1 MSFADSI
8 HERLYA
14 LPGLDANEIEATVQD
29 LVDESLPLAPRA
41 EQERIVHEVLARVDG
56 LGPLHALAIDP
67 DVTEIM
73 VNAGHEVWIE
83 RCGSLMRAELEIDSD
98 AVWELARR
106 LAARVGRQ
114 VDHSHP
120 AVDLR
125 LSDGSRVHV
134 IVPPLAVDGPCLTIR
149 RFAGP
154 RPTLAEMAEPEA
166 ARQLEDALDT
176 RATIVIAGPTSSGK
190 TSLLNALG
198 CLLPA
203 AERIV
208 TVEEAAELCLTGRH
222 VVRLETAMPGPN
234 GPVGVRELV
243 RHALRMRPDRIIC
256 GEMRGAEA
264 LDLVQAMNTGHRGSL
279 TTVHANSPADA
290 LRRIETMVLIADA
303 GLPLEAIRNQLAS
316 CIDLVVMMSR
326 GRDGRRRVS
335 EVSTV
340 TGPGEPLNVVRQW
353 AS

>member
-1 MSFADSI
+1 MSVVERI
-8 HERLYA
+8 HERLYRLPA
-14 LPGLDANEIEATVQD
+14 LGSTEIQVTVEG
-29 LVDESLPLAPRA
+29 LVDDTLPLASPA
-41 EQERIVHEVLARVDG
+41 ERERVIHEVLARVDG

-67 DVTEIM
+67 AVTEIM
-73 VNAGHEVWIE
+73 VNAGCEVWVE
-83 RCGSLMRAELEIDSD
+83 RRGVLSRTELDIDSD

-154 RPTLAEMAEPEA
+154 RPGLAEMAAPA
-166 ARQLEDALDT
+166 ALDLLEEAVAD
-176 RATIVIAGPTSSGK
+176 RLTIVVAGPTSSGK

-198 CLLPA
+198 GLLPDE
-203 AERIV
+203 ERIV
-208 TVEEAAELCLTGRH
+208 TIEEAAELHLGGRH
-222 VVRLETAMPGPN
+222 IVRLETVLTGPGA
-234 GPVGVRELV
+234 PVGVRELV

-279 TTVHANSPADA
+279 TTVHANSAADA
-290 LRRIETMVLIADA
+290 LRRIETMMVIADA
-303 GLPLEAIRNQLAS
+303 GLPVDAIRTQLAS
-316 CIDLVVMMSR
+316 CIDVLVMMSR
-326 GRDGRRRVS
+326 GRDGSRQVR
-335 EVSTV
+335 EIAAV
-340 TGPGEPLNVVRQW
+340 TDPGEPLRAVTRW
-353 AS
+353 CG